1 MKKRLLNTVVVLLI
15 AALSVGIGF
24 AYSRYDLE
32 KKKRIYPREYQADVT
47 TLSYS
52 YSVPVSVIYASV
64 KVRSDF
70 DPAKRTEDGKTGL
83 LQLTAE
89 QYYRFEEELGGRA
102 SDPGLLYEPATNL
115 RLGTCWISSL
125 FAKYGSWDTVYAAM
139 YAGEETVDGWI
150 GDSETAGDETET
162 ARSLSSI
169 PDGATSEY
177 VELMKKT
184 VKMYTTLYEGSGIL
198 D

>member
-1 MKKRLLNTVVVLLI
+1 MKKRLINTLAVLLI
-15 AALSVGIGF
+15 LALSVGIGF
-24 AYSRYDLE
+24 VYSRYDIE
-32 KKKRIYPREYQADVT
+32 KKKKEYPRSYQADVT
-47 TLSYS
+47 ALSYT

-70 DPAKRTEDGKTGL
+70 DPAKRTDDGKTGL

-89 QYYRFEEELGGRA
+89 QYYRFEDELGGRA

-115 RLGTCWISSL
+115 RLGICWISGL

-150 GDSETAGDETET
+150 GDDEQTDGDETR
-162 ARSLSSI
+162 RSLSSV
-169 PDGATSEY
+169 PDGETSEY
-177 VELMKKT
+177 VKLMKKT
-184 VKMYTTLYEGSGIL
+184 VKIYSELYESAGIL
-198 D
+198 N